1 MGQKK
6 ENEVR
11 TEVLISASVSR
22 TIEIEK
28 QWYKFEY
35 KEERTVWFK
44 DLKVERNNL
53 WADCIDEVE
62 MQIVALKKYLGV
74 K

>member
-1 MGQKK
+1 MANQ
-6 ENEVR
+6 E
-11 TEVLISASVSR
+11 TVLISASVSR
-22 TIEIEK
+22 TMEIEK

-35 KEERTVWFK
+35 KEERTVLVK
-44 DLKVERNNL
+44 NLKKERNAL

-62 MQIVALKKYLGV
+62 VQIVALKKYLGV